1 MPLAHFALSLSFLIS
16 KICPDNELKTFEEK
30 QDAIQKMLEG
40 YRDECRKAAEQPPAK
55 KEPDQKNRIKEL
67 GTQGTSHQQKQK
79 QTEAMN
85 RQRQEGEQRLKTQT
99 LTMRRGT
106 GEERER
112 REEAR

>member
-55 KEPDQKNRIKEL
+55 KEPDQKKQN
-67 GTQGTSHQQKQK
+67 QGAWNTP
-79 QTEAMN
+79 TEAEADRSN
-85 RQRQEGEQRLKTQT
+85 EQTKT
-99 LTMRRGT
+99 RGRAET
-106 GEERER
+106 
-112 REEAR
+112 